1 MVKLQLPSDPFEMAV
16 KLSQE
21 VPADVLE
28 EAIRLADLSEKEQDY
43 RDEKAQAF
51 RPL

>member
-1 MVKLQLPSDPFEMAV
+1 MKIELPDDPFEMAV

-28 EAIRLADLSEKEQDY
+28 EALRLADLSEKEQDY
-43 RDEKAQAF
+43 RDEKVQAF